1 MRFQERF
8 FPYVCE
14 GDSIACEIEGFRI
27 TARIVRDDC
36 PEAPDR
42 RQDGF
47 WPSLYIND
55 PGFIG
60 EADQGSVQWTDP
72 PPNGNN
78 VRERLARAQA
88 EAEAIMAA
96 WRRDDWFYCG
106 IVLAIECETVELET
120 HAASLCRAQHKP
132 IYVASM
138 VMRSCCA
145 AALILRSSDE
155 TPLNIIAKLLPHS
168 AEGDRSCVQHFHGGL
183 KSRPCPGQNTSTRFS
198 TISPNGFEA
207 RVLPTGQSGR

>member
-1 MRFQERF
+1 MGFEERF
-8 FPYVCE
+8 DRYVCE
-14 GDSIACEIEGFRI
+14 GDSIACAVDGFRV

-36 PEAPDR
+36 PDRPDQ

-60 EADQGSVQWTDP
+60 P
-72 PPNGNN
+72 GNN
-78 VRERLARAQA
+78 FRARLAKAHA
-88 EAEAIMAA
+88 EAEAVMEA
-96 WRRDDWFYCG
+96 WRKDEWFYCG
-106 IVLAIECETVELET
+106 IVLAIECEGLELDD
-120 HAASLCRAQHKP
+120 HAASLCEAQHKLA
-132 IYVASM
+132 YVASI
-138 VMRSCCA
+138 VMWSCCA
-145 AALILRSSDE
+145 AALILRSSVE

-168 AEGDRSCVQHFHGGL
+168 AEGDRSCVQHFHDEL

-207 RVLPTGQSGR
+207 RVLPTGQSAR